1 MKVILNEDIKSIGKK
16 GEIIEVADGYGRNFL
31 LKKKKAILATEGGIK
46 EVKAIKE
53 KINEKKAAELQE
65 AKDLAAILD
74 GQEIVFHEK
83 VGTEGRLFGA
93 VTNKEICEQ
102 VNKQFNL
109 NLDKKKFDLKDTI
122 KHLGIEN
129 CKIKIFPGVS
139 AEIKVRVEA
148 KE

>member
-1 MKVILNEDIKSIGKK
+1 MKVILNEDIKNIGKK
-16 GEIIEVADGYGRNFL
+16 GQIIEVADGYGRNFL
-31 LKKKKAILATEGGIK
+31 LKQKKAILATEGGIK

-53 KINEKKAAELQE
+53 KLDEKKAAELQE
-65 AKDLAAILD
+65 AKDLAAKLE
-74 GQEIVFHEK
+74 GQEIVFYEK

-109 NLDKKKFDLKDTI
+109 NLDKKKFEIKDSI
-122 KHLGIEN
+122 KHLGVEN
-129 CKIKIFPGVS
+129 CKIKIYPGVS
-139 AEIKVRVEA
+139 AEIKVKVEA

>member
-1 MKVILNEDIKSIGKK
+1 MKVILNEDIKGIGKK
-16 GEIIEVADGYGRNFL
+16 GQVVEVADGYGRNFL
-31 LKKKKAILATEGGIK
+31 LKLKKAVIATDGGIR

-53 KINEKKAAELQE
+53 KLDEKKAAELQA
-65 AKDLAAILD
+65 AKDLAAKLE

-93 VTNKEICEQ
+93 VTNKEICDQ

-109 NLDKKKFDLKDTI
+109 NLDKKKFDLKDSI
-122 KHLGIEN
+122 KHLGVEL
-129 CKIKIFPGVS
+129 CKIKIYPGVT

>member
-1 MKVILNEDIKSIGKK
+1 V
-16 GEIIEVADGYGRNFL
+16 
-31 LKKKKAILATEGGIK
+31 ATEGGIK

-53 KINEKKAAELQE
+53 KLDEKKAAELQE
-65 AKDLAAILD
+65 AKDLAARLE
-74 GQEIVFHEK
+74 GQEIVFYEK

-109 NLDKKKFDLKDTI
+109 NLDKKKFEIKDSI
-122 KHLGIEN
+122 KHLGVEH
-129 CKIKIFPGVS
+129 CKIKIYPGVS
-139 AEIKVRVEA
+139 AEIKVKVEA

>member
-1 MKVILNEDIKSIGKK
+1 MKVILNEDIKGIGKK
-16 GEIIEVADGYGRNFL
+16 GQIIEVADGYGRNFL
-31 LKKKKAILATEGGIK
+31 LKQKKAVLATEGGIR

-53 KINEKKAAELQE
+53 KLDEKKAAELQE
-65 AKDLAAILD
+65 AKDLAARLE

-109 NLDKKKFDLKDTI
+109 NLDKKKFEIKDSI
-122 KHLGIEN
+122 KHLGVEN
-129 CKIKIFPGVS
+129 CKIKIYPGVS
-139 AEIKVRVEA
+139 AQIKVKVEA

>member
-1 MKVILNEDIKSIGKK
+1 MKVILNEDIKGIGQK
-16 GEIIEVADGYGRNFL
+16 GQIIEVADGYGRNFL
-31 LKKKKAILATEGGIK
+31 LKKKKAILATESGIK
-46 EVKAIKE
+46 EVKAINE
-53 KINEKKAAELQE
+53 KMAKKKAAEIQE
-65 AKDLAAILD
+65 AKDLAAKLE
-74 GQEIVFHEK
+74 GQEIVFYEK

-102 VNKQFNL
+102 VNKIFNL
-109 NLDKKKFDLKDTI
+109 NFDKKKFDLKDTI
-122 KHLGIEN
+122 KHLGTEH

>member
-1 MKVILNEDIKSIGKK
+1 MKVILNEDIKGIGKK
-16 GEIIEVADGYGRNFL
+16 GQVIEVADGYGRNFL
-31 LKKKKAILATEGGIK
+31 LKQKKAILATEGGIK

-53 KINEKKAAELQE
+53 KLDEKKAAELQA
-65 AKDLAAILD
+65 AKDLAAKLE
-74 GQEIVFHEK
+74 GQEIVFQEK

-109 NLDKKKFDLKDTI
+109 KLDKKKFEIKDSI
-122 KHLGIEN
+122 KHLGVEN
-129 CKIKIFPGVS
+129 CKIKIYPGVS
-139 AEIKVRVEA
+139 AEIKVKVEA